1 MNVARMSLKEKYVKL
16 LNMQYLEGEGGYFV
30 EIYRAN
36 DQRIEVHDE
45 STMVLKQQTA
55 SDDTKQDGRV
65 KQRDLYTTI
74 YYLIEKIGPPHSN
87 LSDHIHFFHD
97 GAPVKYYWLDTKNK
111 KLESATLGRDIEK
124 GHQFQLLVPG
134 GTVKWAVALD
144 DGVNDGCALI
154 SECVMP
160 GFEYEDRT
168 MHSKEEL
175 QSLYPE
181 FWDDIKKGFH

>member
-1 MNVARMSLKEKYVKL
+1 MNAARMSLKEKYVKL

-45 STMVLKQQTA
+45 SAMVLKQQTA

-65 KQRDLYTTI
+65 KQRDRYTTI